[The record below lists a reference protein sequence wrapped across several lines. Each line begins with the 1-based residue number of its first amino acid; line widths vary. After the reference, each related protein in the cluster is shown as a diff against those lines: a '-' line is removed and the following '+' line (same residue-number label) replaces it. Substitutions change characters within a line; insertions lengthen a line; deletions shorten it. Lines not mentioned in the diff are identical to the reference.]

1 MTDQMIPADKVENIA
16 AEMRDAMRREDD
28 GYPYAEF
35 LSDMGDYIKDLEALL
50 PDQPRPSMAEM
61 TEEERA
67 ECRWM
72 QCDAGPYGRR
82 GLIVKVKYWSVYV
95 VDKETGTYSDYTPDL
110 VTARPDLPSMEWNG
124 TDQEDVT
131 PDHLA
136 VGTVIESADDPRLDA
151 LPAGSALLDRD
162 GEAVAKRGKVWAG
175 DGYHP
180 IPSEGDEFG
189 PWTVLHIPKEADQ

>member
-1 MTDQMIPADKVENIA
+1 MTEQNIPEDVREIVEKMRYHANHDNVRGREEEYIRYFADLIET
-16 AEMRDAMRREDD
+16 
-28 GYPYAEF
+28 
-35 LSDMGDYIKDLEALL
+35 LL
-50 PDQPRPSMAEM
+50 PPPPRPTMADM
-61 TEEERA
+61 TADERA
-67 ECRWM
+67 ACQWM
-72 QCDAGPYGRR
+72 QADAGPYGRR

-110 VTARPDLPSMEWNG
+110 VTARPDLPRMEWNG
-124 TDQEDVT
+124 TDQEDVA
-131 PDHLA
+131 PAKVA

-162 GEAVAKRGKVWAG
+162 GEAVAKRGEMWAG

-189 PWTVLHIPKEADQ
+189 PWTVLHIPKEDDQ